1 MYSNLKRGTS
11 GGNYGSLRQSLT
23 LSVICCTE
31 KMTDRKMSSNIQVTK
46 TCENCGEQFEAK
58 TLVTRYCSHT
68 CNRRHYKKRKRQE
81 KLQRFEEKQRQSAIQ
96 LPDVD
101 YEALGAKEFLSIKEA
116 AVLIGVSE
124 RTLYRLMESGSLE
137 AKKIGRRTIIRR
149 AAIDKLF
156 K

>member
-1 MYSNLKRGTS
+1 
-11 GGNYGSLRQSLT
+11 
-23 LSVICCTE
+23 
-31 KMTDRKMSSNIQVTK
+31 MTDRKMSSNIQVTK

-58 TLVTRYCSHT
+58 TLVTRYCSHA

>member
-1 MYSNLKRGTS
+1 M
-11 GGNYGSLRQSLT
+11 T
-23 LSVICCTE
+23 LVVIYCTE

-46 TCENCGEQFEAK
+46 TCENCGEPFEAK
-58 TLVTRYCSHT
+58 TLVTRYCSHA

-81 KLQRFEEKQRQSAIQ
+81 KLQRFEEKQRQPAIQ
-96 LPDVD
+96 LPDVN

-116 AVLIGVSE
+116 AALIGVSE

-137 AKKIGRRTIIRR
+137 ANKIGRRTIIRR
-149 AAIDKLF
+149 TAIDKLF